1 MAGPPTRRQKGNLKV
16 SSKSK
21 TFGNNTLATVT
32 DIITNEEH
40 PRYDGDSGGLAV
52 GEITFKYTDWG
63 GHNTTLQGDLSA
75 MPLESEL
82 QAYPLIGET
91 VFIQTVRGKR
101 FYSRRVNINKQ
112 LQFSNSSKYV
122 DVLRSNNRSQNV
134 SQATEQARANGGQLQ
149 NSRSNVDPE
158 EEIVSSFYK
167 PIDYESLH
175 NLKHFDGDIII
186 QNRYG
191 ATLRFGSS
199 QMENAFNQQTS
210 NELDK
215 LILGPTKLPSD
226 DPMLRNN
233 APIMIMRIGE
243 RENAELTTKK
253 ARGTYALTVEDIN
266 RDLSSFVL
274 SSNQQINFRFST
286 IEQPH
291 GFENIYFR
299 STQRVQGNSGLLADI
314 TEPDGLKKAALLGNQ
329 SLLNSDRLVFNAK
342 TEDVIF
348 STSRD
353 FISLTNR
360 DTILDTGNDFVI
372 GARQIYLL
380 NNSTDLGTVDKSQ
393 KDRYDQVALA
403 GEVVRVITELIDAL
417 CRGGAY
423 TGGGPAPIMA
433 AGLLELK
440 GPAMLQSLNK
450 IRSYLVRIEK

>member
-1 MAGPPTRRQKGNLKV
+1 MADLSTSIR
-16 SSKSK
+16 SKK
-21 TFGNNTLATVT
+21 FGQNSLALVT
-32 DIITNEEH
+32 DVVTNEEH
-40 PRYDGDSGGLAV
+40 GDYGKTGILVGKIWCKYVDWSGHSTSKQTSL
-52 GEITFKYTDWG
+52 T
-63 GHNTTLQGDLSA
+63 A

-82 QAYPLIGET
+82 QSYPLIGEM
-91 VFIQTVRGKR
+91 VFIQTVQGRR
-101 FYSRRVNINKQ
+101 FYTRRVNMSKR
-112 LQFSNSSKYV
+112 LQYSNS
-122 DVLRSNNRSQNV
+122 VLKQDRLTVNTKQNNSEAMQ
-134 SQATEQARANGGQLQ
+134 QARTSDGGQLYNPNQ
-149 NSRSNVDPE
+149 PTSLQTLTNEKYEPLGVDQ
-158 EEIVSSFYK
+158 
-167 PIDYESLH
+167 LH
-175 NLKHFDGDIII
+175 SLKHFDGDVIL

-191 ATLRFGSS
+191 ASLRFGSS
-199 QMENAFNQQTS
+199 QSEHALNQQV
-210 NELDK
+210 NEVTRTIESDNVSINL
-215 LILGPTKLPSD
+215 LGPTKPLS
-226 DPMLRNN
+226 NN
-233 APIMIMRIGE
+233 PIIVMRVGQH
-243 RENAELTTKK
+243 ENAEITSNRALG
-253 ARGTYALTVEDIN
+253 ARAQTIEDVN
-266 RDLSSFVL
+266 RDDSSFVL
-274 SSNQQINFRFST
+274 STNQQINFRFST
-286 IEQPH
+286 IEQPY

-299 STQRVQGNSGLLADI
+299 STQRVQGNAGLLANI

-353 FISLTNR
+353 FISLTNK

-372 GARQIYLL
+372 GAKQIYLL

-440 GPAMLQSLNK
+440 GPAMMQSLNK